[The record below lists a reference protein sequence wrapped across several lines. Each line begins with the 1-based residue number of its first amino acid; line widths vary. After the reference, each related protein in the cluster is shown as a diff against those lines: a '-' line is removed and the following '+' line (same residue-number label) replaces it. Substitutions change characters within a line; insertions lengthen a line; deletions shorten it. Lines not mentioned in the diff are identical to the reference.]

1 MKWMELKCEA
11 SLLTETAGAR
21 QHIFSFFYDVFCIQP
36 PFHRST
42 SSSSRKGE
50 NEPFGWFN
58 AKNDKAFPLS
68 IGLG

>member
-1 MKWMELKCEA
+1 MKWMVLKCEA
-11 SLLTETAGAR
+11 SLLPEMAEAR
-21 QHIFSFFYDVFCIQP
+21 QHIFCFFTMFSVSRLV
-36 PFHRST
+36 FHRST

-58 AKNDKAFPLS
+58 AKNDKAFPRS

>member
-1 MKWMELKCEA
+1 VKRPFYPEWQERVNTFL
-11 SLLTETAGAR
+11 
-21 QHIFSFFYDVFCIQP
+21 FFYDVFCIP
-36 PFHRST
+36 PRISHHST

-58 AKNDKAFPLS
+58 AKNDKAFPRS